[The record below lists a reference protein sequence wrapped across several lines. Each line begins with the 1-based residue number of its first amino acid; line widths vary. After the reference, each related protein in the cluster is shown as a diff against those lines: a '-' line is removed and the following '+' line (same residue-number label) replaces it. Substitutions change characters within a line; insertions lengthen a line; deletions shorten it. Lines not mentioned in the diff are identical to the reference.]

1 MPDLASAPTP
11 LIKASP
17 RNITTVHSV
26 RGWVSMSP
34 ANPFLRFL
42 PEPSGSWRCAQTTL
56 AARNGPWQPRFYAR
70 RSTTMGVPVV
80 NQVRCSSLIFARV
93 GRPLRQMTHST

>member
-1 MPDLASAPTP
+1 MQRAKPARIYLPVLLRSYTRPIGSRMPDLASAPTP

-34 ANPFLRFL
+34 ANPFLRF
-42 PEPSGSWRCAQTTL
+42 P
-56 AARNGPWQPRFYAR
+56 AASHPAR
-70 RSTTMGVPVV
+70 S
-80 NQVRCSSLIFARV
+80 FAHKR
-93 GRPLRQMTHST
+93 L

>member
-1 MPDLASAPTP
+1 MQRAKPARIYLPVLLRSYTRPIGSRMPDLASAPTP

-42 PEPSGSWRCAQTTL
+42 PKRP
-56 AARNGPWQPRFYAR
+56 ARG
-70 RSTTMGVPVV
+70 
-80 NQVRCSSLIFARV
+80 FAHKR
-93 GRPLRQMTHST
+93 L

>member
-1 MPDLASAPTP
+1 MQRAKPARIYLPVLLRSYTRPIGSRMPDLASAPTP

-34 ANPFLRFL
+34 ANPSLRSVL
-42 PEPSGSWRCAQTTL
+42 RP
-56 AARNGPWQPRFYAR
+56 
-70 RSTTMGVPVV
+70 VPVRSV
-80 NQVRCSSLIFARV
+80 AHNRL
-93 GRPLRQMTHST
+93 